1 MKSIISILAVTIF
14 TPFFVAQQSLKTDS
28 LISDSTNLRKNVQSI
43 RQQLAF
49 FGNQKTGNSGKKFR
63 FSLGRENTGIYR
75 DTFTNRLYYQ
85 NGFGRTKVTQNDN

>member
-1 MKSIISILAVTIF
+1 MKSIITILAVTIF

-49 FGNQKTGNSGKKFR
+49 FGNQKTGNNSKKFR
-63 FSLGRENTGIYR
+63 VRLDKANTGIYR
-75 DTFTNRLYYQ
+75 DSFTNRLYYQ